1 MKIKSC
7 IFSEPLV
14 DFIHLCYLS
23 LNPSQGTKT
32 LLNIFL
38 NLNGWF
44 CGSVS
49 SSSQHVYKKH
59 RVNRHQSP
67 MAVYMQVRLTI
78 SFWFCFCFEARV
90 LPGEKTIRLH
100 YANCKSYNADFDGD
114 EMNAHF
120 PQNELARAEAYH
132 IGLWSTPQLYS
143 LYPFD
148 LFG

>member
-7 IFSEPLV
+7 ISSEPLV

-44 CGSVS
+44 CGSVR
-49 SSSQHVYKKH
+49 SSSQHVYKKY

-67 MAVYMQVRLTI
+67 MAVYLQVRLTI
-78 SFWFCFCFEARV
+78 FFGFVFA
-90 LPGEKTIRLH
+90 LRLV
-100 YANCKSYNADFDGD
+100 YFLGKRPFAFIMPTASLIMLILMVMKWMLIFLK
-114 EMNAHF
+114 MNW
-120 PQNELARAEAYH
+120 L
-132 IGLWSTPQLYS
+132 GLKPTT
-143 LYPFD
+143 
-148 LFG
+148 

>member
-32 LLNIFL
+32 LLNKFL

-78 SFWFCFCFEARV
+78 FFGFVFA
-90 LPGEKTIRLH
+90 LRLV
-100 YANCKSYNADFDGD
+100 YFLGKRPFAFIMPTASLIMLILMVMKWMLIFLKMSW
-114 EMNAHF
+114 
-120 PQNELARAEAYH
+120 L
-132 IGLWSTPQLYS
+132 GLKPTT
-143 LYPFD
+143 
-148 LFG
+148 

>member
-78 SFWFCFCFEARV
+78 FFGFVFA
-90 LPGEKTIRLH
+90 LRLV
-100 YANCKSYNADFDGD
+100 YFLGKRPFAFIMPTASLIMLILMVMKWMLIFLK
-114 EMNAHF
+114 MNW
-120 PQNELARAEAYH
+120 L
-132 IGLWSTPQLYS
+132 GLKPTT
-143 LYPFD
+143 
-148 LFG
+148 

>member
-78 SFWFCFCFEARV
+78 FFGFVFA
-90 LPGEKTIRLH
+90 LRLVYFLGKRPFAFIMPTASH
-100 YANCKSYNADFDGD
+100 IMLILMVMKWMLIFLK
-114 EMNAHF
+114 MNW
-120 PQNELARAEAYH
+120 L
-132 IGLWSTPQLYS
+132 GLKPTT
-143 LYPFD
+143 
-148 LFG
+148 